1 MEKDSM
7 LVVND
12 DIPDPR
18 EIIEVT
24 FECYPEAVANL
35 YTAYI
40 DDSV

>member
-7 LVVND
+7 LVVNN

-24 FECYPEAVANL
+24 FEFYPEAVANL
-35 YTAYI
+35 HTTYI

>member
-1 MEKDSM
+1 
-7 LVVND
+7 VND

-24 FECYPEAVANL
+24 FEFYPEAVASL
-35 YTAYI
+35 HTTYI